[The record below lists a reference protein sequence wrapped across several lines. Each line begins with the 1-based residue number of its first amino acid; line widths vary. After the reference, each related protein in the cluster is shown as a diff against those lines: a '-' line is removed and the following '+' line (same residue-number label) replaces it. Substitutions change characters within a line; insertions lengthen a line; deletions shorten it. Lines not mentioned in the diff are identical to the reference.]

1 MSMIHLW
8 MCSMMTLG
16 SSLGINCPVV
26 VLPPIILLFSP
37 KAALLILI
45 SSFLARRIP
54 CFYLLAISSF
64 SPTVYA
70 LLLVLFLPGFL
81 LPSLPLPT
89 FPFPPSFPFFPLPLF
104 FPPFPFPSL
113 PLYYFFSIL
122 LSLFFLSLFLPLPVP
137 PFPLLLYSSLF
148 PWFCGTV
155 ASYFYVGR

>member
-89 FPFPPSFPFFPLPLF
+89 FPFPPSFPFFPLRAYFLCSFSFPL
-104 FPPFPFPSL
+104 PS
-113 PLYYFFSIL
+113 PYCFIL
-122 LSLFFLSLFLPLPVP
+122 LFFLGFL
-137 PFPLLLYSSLF
+137 
-148 PWFCGTV
+148 
-155 ASYFYVGR
+155 RQ